1 MSARPEPM
9 SYEALLAEAMAQI
22 PGLCPAWTDHN
33 PSDPGVALIE
43 LLAHLTEM
51 LLFQARQVPDD
62 NLRALLQL
70 TRGAA
75 WPFPPG
81 QPIEAA
87 IDETLHAL
95 REPYRV
101 VTAADY
107 VERVTVQWPASP
119 EARALAEPSAIR
131 RAHVIVDR
139 DLSRPGAELL
149 PAPGH
154 LSVVLVPAAAA
165 GTRRPAVSPAV
176 LAALDAFL
184 APRRL
189 LTVHTHVVAA
199 SYLKVGVKV
208 RVYLRDDAAS
218 EPTRARVQAVL
229 RDSFDPQRGGPGGT
243 GWPLG
248 RHVYSSELLA
258 LLDAVPGV
266 DFVEGLDLVTD
277 DAARRIV
284 DGPELVGV
292 RLWPHELVDLDPE
305 AGEIELWGQMG
316 GSWQKIGS

>member
-9 SYEALLAEAMAQI
+9 NYESLLAEAMAQI
-22 PGLCPAWTDHN
+22 PALCPAWTDHN
-33 PSDPGVALIE
+33 PGDPGIALVE

-51 LLFQARQVPDD
+51 LLFQARQVPDE

-70 TRGAA
+70 ARGAA
-75 WPFPPG
+75 WPCPPG

-87 IDETLHAL
+87 IDETLQTL

-101 VTAADY
+101 VTAVDY
-107 VERVTVQWPASP
+107 AERITVQWPGSP
-119 EARALAEPSAIR
+119 EARALKEPSVMR
-131 RAHVIVDR
+131 RVHLLVDR

-149 PAPGH
+149 SAPGH
-154 LSVVLVPAAAA
+154 LSVVVVPDAAA
-165 GTRRPAVSPAV
+165 GTRRPAPSQAV
-176 LAALDAFL
+176 LAALGAFL

-208 RVYLRDDAAS
+208 RVYLREDAPI
-218 EPTRARVQAVL
+218 ELTRGRVQAVL
-229 RDSFDPQRGGPGGT
+229 RDSFDPLRGGPGGT

-248 RHVYSSELLA
+248 RHVYTSELLA

-292 RLWPHELVDLDPE
+292 RLWPHELVDHEPG
-305 AGEIELWGQMG
+305 AGTIELWGQMG